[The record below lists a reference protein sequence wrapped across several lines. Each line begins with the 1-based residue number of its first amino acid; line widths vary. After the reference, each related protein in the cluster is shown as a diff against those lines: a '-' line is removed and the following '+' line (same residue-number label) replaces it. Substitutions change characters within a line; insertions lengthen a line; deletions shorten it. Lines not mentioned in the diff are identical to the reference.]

1 MLVLTR
7 KAREELVI
15 PESDLVITVLE
26 IHGDRVRLGF
36 SAPSNVRVY
45 RQEVWQRIKSEESGQ
60 QNHKSGEEVGSRSP

>member
-45 RQEVWQRIKSEESGQ
+45 RQEVWQRIKSEEIGQ